1 MQLVPF
7 IVSLALRQMT
17 VQNGHR
23 VRLRGEAALE
33 SLDCLRGQRDF
44 RDEYDRRLAPC
55 ERGSNCLQINFRF
68 SASGHAVEENRPVRF
83 RIFERSFD

>member
-17 VQNGHR
+17 VQDGHY

-55 ERGSNCLQINFRF
+55 ERGADRLQINFRF
-68 SASGHAVEENRPVRF
+68 SASGHAVEQNRRMRF
-83 RIFERSFD
+83 GIFECGFD